1 MHREHTPQEL
11 SAIESRRL
19 FELQSLDIL
28 DTPDEDRFDR
38 ITRLTAAFFQAPT
51 ALVSLVDH
59 NRQWFKSRFGMEACE
74 TSRDIAVCHYA
85 IEEEQ
90 FLVVNDLSR
99 DPRFQENPFVTD
111 QGMRFYAGAVL
122 RSMSGYA
129 LGTLCILDTKPRDF
143 SDKDVACLLQ
153 FAQLVERELN
163 EGARLESW
171 RNQLFQQTLFD
182 PCSELPGRRLFLEQ
196 SRALMNRIQQAAMV
210 VVRINNYAISAL
222 DLSLDEQTLLN
233 REIADHI
240 RSLFDNASVSGDLGD
255 GRYCAL
261 IPITNPET
269 ESTDDPQHPRY
280 LQELQA
286 AFSQPFTLDGRSII
300 PTVGIS
306 LYPGDGENPEQLLI
320 KADLARPKRALPG
333 AVSFY
338 CSETAALHQRA
349 VDIETRLREAT
360 RNESLTLCYQPKYC
374 LADGKICGVEALL
387 RWHDPSLGRIGP
399 DEFIPV
405 AEKTGLIL
413 EITSWVMERAW
424 QQLPQLR
431 QYLKTDNIAVAINL
445 SAQDLLK
452 PAFPQWIERALRWH
466 NLSGDSVVFE
476 ITESSLVEDIE
487 QARQNMMALKKLGI
501 TFHIDDFGT
510 GFSNL
515 SQLHQLPLDALKVD
529 KSFVNQLG
537 ESVDGDIVCRSIIA
551 LAKSLNLRVI
561 AEGVENTVQLKTLTE
576 LGCDAVQGF
585 LLARPMEARALERLP
600 LALSDIA

>member
-1 MHREHTPQEL
+1 MHRGHTSQEL
-11 SAIESRRL
+11 SEIESRRL

-38 ITRLTAAFFQAPT
+38 ITRLASAFFKAPT
-51 ALVSLVDH
+51 ALVSLVDQ
-59 NRQWFKSRFGMEACE
+59 NRQWFKSRVGMDACE
-74 TSRDIAVCHYA
+74 TSRNIAVCHYA
-85 IEEEQ
+85 IEEKR

-99 DPRFQENPFVTD
+99 DPRFHDNPFVKD

-122 RSMSGYA
+122 RSTSGYA
-129 LGTLCILDTKPRDF
+129 VGTLCILDTKPREF
-143 SDKDVACLLQ
+143 SDQELDFLLQ

-163 EGARLESW
+163 EGTRLESW

-196 SRALMNRIQQAAMV
+196 SRALMSSIQQAAMV

-222 DLSLDEQTLLN
+222 DLSLEEQTLLN

-261 IPITNPET
+261 IAITNPET
-269 ESTDDPQHPRY
+269 ESTDNLQHQRY
-280 LQELQA
+280 LQELQV

-320 KADLARPKRALPG
+320 KSDLARPKRALPG
-333 AVSFY
+333 TVSFY
-338 CSETAALHQRA
+338 CSETAALHQRS

-405 AEKTGLIL
+405 AEKTGLIH

-424 QQLPQLR
+424 QQVPELR
-431 QYLKTDNIAVAINL
+431 QYLKTENIAVAINL

-452 PAFPQWIERALRWH
+452 PAFPEWVERALRWH

-487 QARQNMMALKKLGI
+487 QAKQNMMALKKLGI

-561 AEGVENTVQLKTLTE
+561 AEGVENAVQLKTLTE

-600 LALSDIA
+600 LALSDIV